1 MPASA
6 QVLSLPVPALPY
18 TPQPFSFWLLI
29 LFSSHKREMERV
41 ELKKTIL
48 SITQLGTLSLKG

>member
-29 LFSSHKREMERV
+29 LFSSHKRDGKSGAQEDCSVHYTVRDTEP
-41 ELKKTIL
+41 
-48 SITQLGTLSLKG
+48 

>member
-6 QVLSLPVPALPY
+6 QVLSLSVPALPY

-29 LFSSHKREMERV
+29 LFSSHKRELERV
-41 ELKKTIL
+41 DSRRLFCPL
-48 SITQLGTLSLKG
+48 HS